1 LLYLN
6 FIELAKNS
14 LRRSRKIF
22 VALPMVG
29 YLLQH
34 LGFNR
39 VLLHTRGTLMHHTQI
54 KQRTS
59 LADIGPG
66 RKSSFGTRKKTRLK

>member
-1 LLYLN
+1 
-6 FIELAKNS
+6 
-14 LRRSRKIF
+14 
-22 VALPMVG
+22 MVG

-59 LADIGPG
+59 LANIGPG
-66 RKSSFGTRKKTRLK
+66 RKGSFGTRKKTRLK